1 VKSARDALGK
11 RRNYPSAPGARLVAQ
26 VISKLHEYVRVVGNA
41 IDWGSSGRTVNCR
54 FASGKYGHI
63 RRDYKRKYLTS
74 GFLRKNSVFRQHALE
89 EAVVVDARACGT
101 CDVHRGVV
109 GNDSYVVTANYQSV
123 KSRGAA
129 DGLEDPVKLFL
140 ESRIDD
146 DVINCAPS
154 WSSLHSTQSA
164 RSPSVD
170 NRPLNQSANCG
181 AGIPIALARVT
192 TSTAHAAG
200 GVRPASPCGLAPK
213 NIPER

>member
-1 VKSARDALGK
+1 VKSARDTLGK
-11 RRNYPSAPGARLVAQ
+11 RRNYPSAPGTRLVAQ

-54 FASGKYGHI
+54 FASGNYGHI
-63 RRDYKRKYLTS
+63 RRDYNRKYLTS

-89 EAVVVDARACGT
+89 EPVVVDARACGT

-109 GNDSYVVTANYQSV
+109 GNDSYVVTANHQSV

-146 DVINCAPS
+146 DEINCAGAKQPRN
-154 WSSLHSTQSA
+154 LGINISA
-164 RSPSVD
+164 KTHRDP
-170 NRPLNQSANCG
+170 RPAD
-181 AGIPIALARVT
+181 P
-192 TSTAHAAG
+192 HAAG
-200 GVRPASPCGLAPK
+200 GGSPGSPCGFAPK